1 MRAVVEGHSP
11 FRFKCAT
18 KSNVSLGCEKN
29 KKKTEKTT
37 ASPQEDK
44 TKEVQEKKDKRMG
57 KRIEKTDEKIFQLK
71 WMTKLTKKT

>member
-29 KKKTEKTT
+29 KKKNRKRLQHLLKKIK
-37 ASPQEDK
+37 PK
-44 TKEVQEKKDKRMG
+44 KYKKRKIKEWGKELKRQMR
-57 KRIEKTDEKIFQLK
+57 KYSN
-71 WMTKLTKKT
+71 